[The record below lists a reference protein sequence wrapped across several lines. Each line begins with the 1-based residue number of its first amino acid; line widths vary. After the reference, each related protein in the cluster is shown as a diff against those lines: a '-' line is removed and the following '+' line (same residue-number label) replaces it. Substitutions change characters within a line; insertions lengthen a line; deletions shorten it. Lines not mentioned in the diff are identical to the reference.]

1 MIAKRAPQLALLL
14 ALAAIGGAWFSE
26 LVLGYQPCM
35 LCLWQR
41 WPYYLGIPLLVLA
54 LALPYGRGRVALFW
68 LLALGFIGSAVLA
81 GYHAGAEWKFWP
93 GPSGCGGRI
102 ETAPQSLD
110 AFRQSLSKARVV
122 LCDEAAMRILGLS
135 FAGWNVLASLGI
147 AGLLSLAA
155 KRTYGSSSV
164 SQ

>member
-1 MIAKRAPQLALLL
+1 MLNARAPHLALLL

-26 LVLGYQPCM
+26 LVLGYRPCM

-41 WPYYLGIPLLVLA
+41 WPYYLAIPLLILA
-54 LALPYGRGRVALFW
+54 LALPHGRAKAALFS
-68 LLALGFIGSAVLA
+68 LLAFGFIGSAVLA

-93 GPSGCGGRI
+93 GPSGCGGRLDV
-102 ETAPQSLD
+102 APQSLD
-110 AFRQSLSKARVV
+110 AFRQSLSTARVV
-122 LCDEAAMRILGLS
+122 LCDEAALRILGLS

-147 AGLLSLAA
+147 AGLLGLAA
-155 KRTYGSSSV
+155 KRAYGSSSV

>member
-1 MIAKRAPQLALLL
+1 MMAKRAPQLALLL
-14 ALAAIGGAWFSE
+14 AIAAIGGAWFSE

-41 WPYYLGIPLLVLA
+41 WPYYLGIPLLILA
-54 LALPYGRGRVALFW
+54 LMLPQGQGRSALFW

-81 GYHAGAEWKFWP
+81 GYHAGAEWKLWP
-93 GPSGCGGRI
+93 GPSGCGGRLDAA
-102 ETAPQSLD
+102 TQSLD
-110 AFRQSLSKARVV
+110 AFRQSLSTARVV

-135 FAGWNVLASLGI
+135 FAGWNVFASLGI
-147 AGLLSLAA
+147 AGLLGLATRQA
-155 KRTYGSSSV
+155 YGSSSV